1 MDTRRLLL
9 AGLLSLAV
17 LMAWQTIFP
26 PPVPVDPA
34 PVEDPAGLSPIDG
47 TDPVNGAAATE
58 SSPTAPAETGE
69 AGAGASANQTGA
81 EAPEPIAEAI
91 APALPPIT
99 GDPGQQVLLET
110 ERWRARFDSTGARLV
125 SMELLTRKD
134 AAGEQVELVRHRG
147 ANAAFP
153 FSLVDGQGMPLALDR
168 AHFAVETDR
177 DRVAFSYRGPEGSA
191 RKEFRVD
198 DDGLLTYAIQ
208 VEEPSSWAV
217 WFGPGV
223 ANPSWDDLTDR
234 LGKSSRQASVM
245 KAELSSRQTSKLEE
259 AEVIDGAGAA
269 WFSLEN
275 KYFLMAVAP
284 KEQVRGVALVPV
296 RTLGDE
302 DSGPSG
308 WELAAQNVQ
317 GEGPVDAGLVV
328 LPLGAGMSG
337 SSYWGAKEYTRLSAL
352 PFDFEKTVRFG
363 FFSFLARPLLYGL
376 RWIHA
381 SVVPNWGW
389 SIVLMTV
396 AINLLL
402 FPLRHKSFVSMQR
415 MQKLNPRMEAIRN
428 RYRPKLR
435 DKQGRPNLEMQR
447 KMNEEIQGLFKE
459 EGVNPAMGCL
469 PLLLQMPVFFAF
481 YRLLAEAV
489 ELQGAPWIGW
499 IADLSLQDPI
509 KALPLL
515 MGATQFLQTKTMPPA
530 ANPTQRIIMTTMPI
544 WFTLFAFAFPAGLV
558 LYWLTNNVLTII
570 QQAGYNRLKKAGY
583 FGGAD
588 DAQAPKKQKLPK
600 QAKAKPES

>member
-1 MDTRRLLL
+1 MDTRRLLF

-17 LMAWQTIFP
+17 LMAWQMIFP
-26 PPVPVDPA
+26 PPVPVEPA
-34 PVEDPAGLSPIDG
+34 PVEEAVLPSTADG
-47 TDPVNGAAATE
+47 VGAMSADSAADGRGVLDERAEE
-58 SSPTAPAETGE
+58 SNQVLIEDAAED
-69 AGAGASANQTGA
+69 AV
-81 EAPEPIAEAI
+81 
-91 APALPPIT
+91 PALPPIS
-99 GDPGQQVLLET
+99 GPPGQQVVLET
-110 ERWRARFDSTGARLV
+110 ERWSARFDSTGARLV
-125 SMELLTRKD
+125 SMELLTRRD
-134 AAGEQVELVRHRG
+134 AVGEQVELVRQRDES
-147 ANAAFP
+147 AAFP
-153 FSLVDGQGMPLALDR
+153 FSLVDDLGLPLALDR
-168 AHFAVETDR
+168 APFAVER
-177 DRVAFSYRGPEGSA
+177 QGGSAVAFSYRGPEGTA
-191 RKEFRVD
+191 RKEFRVS

-208 VEEPSSWAV
+208 VEKPSSWAV

-234 LGKSSRQASVM
+234 IRRSSRQASVM
-245 KAELSSRQTSKLEE
+245 KGELSSRQTSKLEE
-259 AEVIDGAGAA
+259 SEFIEGAGAS

-284 KEQVRGVALVPV
+284 TEQVRGVALVPV
-296 RTLGDE
+296 RTLGDA
-302 DSGPSG
+302 DAGPTG
-308 WELAAQNVQ
+308 WELASQNVQ
-317 GEGPVDAGLVV
+317 GEGPVDAGLLV
-328 LPLGAGMSG
+328 LPVGDGMSG
-337 SSYWGAKEYTRLSAL
+337 ASYWGAKEYTRLAAL
-352 PFDFEKTVRFG
+352 PYDFEKTVRFG
-363 FFSFLARPLLYGL
+363 MFSFLARPLLYGL
-376 RWIHA
+376 RWIHG

-499 IADLSLQDPI
+499 IVDLSLADPI

-588 DAQAPKKQKLPK
+588 DAQAPEKQKLPK
-600 QAKAKPES
+600 QAKAKPGS

>member
-17 LMAWQTIFP
+17 LMAWQMIFP
-26 PPVPVDPA
+26 PPA
-34 PVEDPAGLSPIDG
+34 PVEPAGAEQVARDLS
-47 TDPVNGAAATE
+47 
-58 SSPTAPAETGE
+58 
-69 AGAGASANQTGA
+69 A
-81 EAPEPIAEAI
+81 EAPSRTSAADTSSPGRDDSESTEIAAPPPNPTVDEQEPVETATST
-91 APALPPIT
+91 LPPIA
-99 GDPGQQVLLET
+99 GMPGQEAVLET
-110 ERWRARFDSTGARLV
+110 DLWRARFDSTGARLV
-125 SMELLTRKD
+125 SMQLLTRKD
-134 AAGEQVELVRHRG
+134 AAGEPVDLVRRREAG
-147 ANAAFP
+147 SAFP
-153 FSLVDGQGMPLALDR
+153 FSLVDATGQPLALDEAPFQMEATPGSIR
-168 AHFAVETDR
+168 FE
-177 DRVAFSYRGPEGSA
+177 YRGSEGA
-191 RKEFRVD
+191 GRKEFRID
-198 DDGLLTYAIQ
+198 EQGLLEFS
-208 VEEPSSWAV
+208 VEVDRPSSWAV
-217 WFGPGV
+217 WLGPGV

-234 LGKSSRQASVM
+234 LGKGSRQASVM
-245 KAELSSRQTSKLEE
+245 ADELSSRQTSKLEQVE
-259 AEVIDGAGAA
+259 RIDGAGAS

-284 KEQVRGVALVPV
+284 NERVRGVSLVPV

-302 DSGPSG
+302 ESGPAG
-308 WELAAQNVQ
+308 WELASQNIQ

-328 LPLGAGMSG
+328 EPDGGAMSG
-337 SSYWGAKEYTRLSAL
+337 VSYWGAKEYTRLAAL
-352 PFDFEKTVRFG
+352 PYDFEETVRFG

-376 RWIHA
+376 RWIHG

-389 SIVLMTV
+389 SIVLMTL

-499 IADLSLQDPI
+499 IADLSLQDPY

-544 WFTLFAFAFPAGLV
+544 WFTLFAFAFPSGLV
-558 LYWLTNNVLTII
+558 LYWLTNNVLTIV

-588 DAQAPKKQKLPK
+588 DDQAPKKQKLPK
-600 QAKAKPES
+600 QAKAKPGS

>member
-26 PPVPVDPA
+26 PPVPVEPA
-34 PVEDPAGLSPIDG
+34 PVEDITSLTPADG
-47 TDPVNGAAATE
+47 TV
-58 SSPTAPAETGE
+58 PAS
-69 AGAGASANQTGA
+69 GAGASDASLESVAASGETGGGPSEPAA
-81 EAPEPIAEAI
+81 ESSPELLASEPPL
-91 APALPPIT
+91 PAIT
-99 GDPGQQVLLET
+99 GEPGQRVTLET
-110 ERWRARFDSTGARLV
+110 ERWTARFDSTGARLV

-134 AAGEQVELVRHRG
+134 AAGEHVELVRQRDDG
-147 ANAAFP
+147 AAFP
-153 FSLVDGQGMPLALDR
+153 FSLVDDQGVPLALDR
-168 AHFAVETDR
+168 AHYAVEADG
-177 DRVAFSYRGPEGSA
+177 DRVAFSYRGPEGTA
-191 RKEFRVD
+191 RKEFRID
-198 DDGLLTYAIQ
+198 EDGLLTYAIQ

-245 KAELSSRQTSKLEE
+245 KGELSSRQTSKLEE
-259 AEVIDGAGAA
+259 AEFTEGAGTA

-284 KEQVRGVALVPV
+284 KEQVRGVTLVPV

-308 WELAAQNVQ
+308 WELASQNVQ
-317 GEGPVDAGLVV
+317 GDGPVDAGLLVQ
-328 LPLGAGMSG
+328 PSGAGMSG

-447 KMNEEIQGLFKE
+447 KMNEEIQGLFKQ

-600 QAKAKPES
+600 QAKAKPGS